1 MEVQALRWAGAG
13 VVAALIAFVPPL
25 QPITRAVW
33 MLFDLV
39 ARDALAASNVGW
51 LEGFVISSMPYLFVG
66 SVLLW
71 IGYSA
76 VFAVERFFS
85 R

>member
-1 MEVQALRWAGAG
+1 MGIQALRLAGAG
-13 VVAALIAFVPPL
+13 VVATFIAFVPPL
-25 QPITRAVW
+25 QQITRAVW
-33 MLFDLV
+33 MLFDLL
-39 ARDALAASNVGW
+39 ARDAIAASNVGW
-51 LEGFVISSMPYLFVG
+51 LDGFVSSSMPYLFVG

-76 VFAVERFFS
+76 VFAAERFFS